1 MAVGKVKWFNDE
13 KGFGFI
19 ARDSGGKDVFVHAS
33 ALEKSGLTGLA
44 EGQPVI
50 VDVLEGRKGLEATR
64 VRLA

>member
-1 MAVGKVKWFNDE
+1 MPKRDY
-13 KGFGFI
+13 GFI
-19 ARDSGGKDVFVHAS
+19 ILSSGEKDVFVHIS
-33 ALEKSGLTGLA
+33 ALERSGVASLA